1 MITTKLIKQVLL
13 ITFCLSALAPVTQ
26 AQERQEQQP
35 VANKE
40 IVEMVKAGLTAEII
54 IAKIKTSPCQ
64 FDTSPSALVSLKE
77 AGVPDAVLLEMVRN
91 PQGAQPIVEKPPAR
105 EPVPAEPVA
114 RETPQPKS
122 DGLPEYGHISEIRRM
137 RRVYVVADDID
148 SQNLLVTSL
157 SKYEGIQIVG
167 SPERAEIFIA
177 FGQGS
182 AATSLKLW
190 GYAAGTIDYRTKAQ
204 FIVFYRTETGRP
216 RIVFQETEDIQTSSG
231 WTFSRPNEVNV
242 SRHFI
247 KELRRARGEI
257 D

>member
-1 MITTKLIKQVLL
+1 MIRTTLIRRLL
-13 ITFCLSALAPVTQ
+13 VITLCITALAPVTQ
-26 AQERQEQQP
+26 AQERTEQQP
-35 VANKE
+35 IANKE
-40 IVEMVKAGLTAEII
+40 IVEMVKAGLTAELI

-64 FDTSPSALVSLKE
+64 FDTSPSSLVSLKE
-77 AGVPDAVLLEMVRN
+77 AGVPDAVLLEMVQS
-91 PQGAQPIVEKPPAR
+91 PHGAQPIVEKLPA
-105 EPVPAEPVA
+105 PGPAPAEPVA
-114 RETPQPKS
+114 RETPQPVS

-137 RRVYVVADDID
+137 HRVYVVADDID
-148 SQNLLVTSL
+148 SQNLLVKAL
-157 SKYEGIQIVG
+157 SKYEGLQIVG
-167 SPERAEIFIA
+167 SPDRAEVFIA

-182 AATSLKLW
+182 AATSMKLW
-190 GYAAGTIDYRTKAQ
+190 GYSAGTIDYRTKAQ
-204 FIVFYRTETGRP
+204 FIVFYRTESGRP